1 MEQTTMDRNA
11 SRELRDSEES
21 ISQYF
26 LDIRQYPLLE
36 PGEEVDLASRIRKGE
51 RKALVKLIQANLR
64 FVVSIAM
71 EYRNQGVPL
80 CDLINEG
87 NIGLIKAAHKFDE
100 TKGFK
105 FISYAVWWVRQSI
118 MQALADH
125 ARVVRLPIN
134 RITSVNRIGRTA
146 NNLEQEFERTPTPDE
161 IASILEI
168 SAREVAQAMQYP
180 GRHISL
186 DSAQMDYDKSTLYR
200 SIPQDLTTPPD
211 QPLTEESLKQEISQ
225 ALDSLT
231 PKEAEVLQLY
241 FGINVEREYTLD
253 EIARKYRLTRERVR
267 QIKEKALFRLRHQ
280 SRSKSLRQYLG

>member
-1 MEQTTMDRNA
+1 MEQEKMDRNA
-11 SRELRDSEES
+11 SRELRDNEES

-36 PGEEVDLASRIRKGE
+36 PDEEVDLASRIRKGE

-180 GRHISL
+180 GRHVSL

-200 SIPQDLTTPPD
+200 SIPQEMTTPPD

-231 PKEAEVLQLY
+231 PKEAEVVQLY

-280 SRSKSLRQYLG
+280 SRSKALRQYLG